1 MNISTPTICLSRRRS
16 FALACALAMVAP
28 LAQAEKITVGDR
40 VLDVG
45 VAQSRQEHTK
55 GLQGV
60 KHLPDTKGMLFVF
73 EPTRKVCFWMK
84 GTPIDLDVGFFDEN
98 DQLVKYEGMQAN
110 MLDLHCSPVP
120 VRYALEV
127 PSGWYQRYGISITTK
142 LRRAERIEKPAKDVG
157 EN

>member
-1 MNISTPTICLSRRRS
+1 MNNNTHFFNLFQRRS
-16 FALACALAMVAP
+16 FSLACALAVIAP
-28 LAQAEKITVGDR
+28 LAQAEKISVGDR

-45 VAQSRQEHTK
+45 VAQTRQEHTK

-84 GTPIDLDVGFFDEN
+84 GTPIDLDIGFFDEN
-98 DQLVKYEGMQAN
+98 DQLVRFEGMQAN

-127 PSGWYQRYGISITTK
+127 PSGWYQRYGISLTTK
-142 LRRAERIEKPAKDVG
+142 IRRTEKISKPKKDTV
-157 EN
+157 ED

>member
-1 MNISTPTICLSRRRS
+1 MNNSTHFFDLFQRRS
-16 FALACALAMVAP
+16 FALACALAVVAP

-45 VAQSRQEHTK
+45 VAQTRQEHTK

-98 DQLVKYEGMQAN
+98 DQLVRYEGMQAN

-142 LRRAERIEKPAKDVG
+142 LRRAERIKKPSKDVG